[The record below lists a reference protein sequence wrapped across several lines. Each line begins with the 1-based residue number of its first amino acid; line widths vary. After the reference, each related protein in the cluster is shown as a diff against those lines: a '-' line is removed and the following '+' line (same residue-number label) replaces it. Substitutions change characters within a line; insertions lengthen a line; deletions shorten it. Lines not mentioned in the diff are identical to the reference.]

1 MTAGSEG
8 THCHVALDYMH
19 RNALLLIAPW
29 RGGFSGT
36 QLNLT
41 ETDPECPGDLSET
54 KAYVL
59 EPRVSQ

>member
-1 MTAGSEG
+1 
-8 THCHVALDYMH
+8 MH